1 MNLVLN
7 KGCFYHFLRV
17 AWSDV
22 SSPLTMFPDSLL
34 SVFLEQFVS
43 KQVENELL
51 SVADSVSPCTL

>member
-7 KGCFYHFLRV
+7 KGCFYHFLHV